1 MSFNYYRNR
10 VLKKGSTSQD
20 RILNEKKRSFE
31 EYLKVAPS
39 VYDFMVNDVG
49 VKGSVQD
56 VKFNDPMKDDKYL
69 LTHMDLPIDIGN
81 YINWKDKTYLVLSKE
96 DETVEDHQSYR
107 LSPTNKNLKWIDK
120 DGNLVEKPAITTS
133 QTLYT
138 TGIKVE
144 KTIEIPDGMQGIQLP
159 YDKDTKQLD
168 IKDCF
173 VFNKTKYEISHYDET
188 TYPGILVLVCREIS
202 LSDNDDQI
210 NEIADRWIDAQGGG
224 KIDRLPWLDNQ
235 EPPEET
241 EPTEPQ
247 EPILGIAYEIIGQ
260 PEFPSD
266 PDDEIWYN
274 SWTIYTVNK
283 FIDDVE
289 VVGNFTFEL
298 SDTKATL
305 SDITSNSCKVNVG
318 SVSGDHNIKLIATD
332 IDTSQIAIE
341 KEITIKGR

>member
-1 MSFNYYRNR
+1 MSFDYYRNR

-49 VKGSVQD
+49 FKGSVQD

-69 LTHMDLPIDIGN
+69 LTHMDLPIDIGT
-81 YINWKDKTYLVLSKE
+81 YISWKGKTYLVLSKE
-96 DETVEDHQSYR
+96 DETVEDHQSFR

-120 DGNLVEKPAITTS
+120 DGNLIEKPAITTAH
-133 QTLYT
+133 TLYT
-138 TGIKVE
+138 TGVKSE
-144 KTIEIPDGMQGIQLP
+144 KTIEIPNGMQGIQMP
-159 YDKDTKQLD
+159 YDEDSKRLNRE
-168 IKDCF
+168 DCF
-173 VFNKTKYEISHYDET
+173 IFNKSKYKTTFYDET
-188 TYPGILVLVCREIS
+188 TYPGLIVLICEEENIG
-202 LSDNDDQI
+202 DNDDQI
-210 NEIADRWIDAQGGG
+210 NEIADRWTDAQGGG

-241 EPTEPQ
+241 DPTEPTEPN
-247 EPILGIAYEIIGQ
+247 LGITYEIIGQ

-305 SDITSNSCKVNVG
+305 SDITTDSCKVSVG
-318 SVSGDHNIKLIATD
+318 SISGDHIIKLIATD
-332 IDTSQIAIE
+332 VDTSQIAIE